1 MNDIL
6 VVKLGGGAG
15 LNWQSSCA
23 DLAQLAKERP
33 LIVVH
38 GVSEEANRLCA
49 ERGIEVKTLVS
60 PSGHESRYTDAQT
73 RDVYV
78 EAARNV
84 NRNVI
89 SELAKHGVVAQL
101 AEQTILATMKQAVR
115 AVVNGRVR
123 VVHDNYT
130 GSIDGVLGEPLVEW
144 LQQGI
149 VPVIPPEGYSTT
161 DGILNIDGDRAA
173 GAVASHVKAKTLII
187 LSNVRGLYRHY
198 PDEDSFVPHVPA
210 NQLES
215 AMEWAQGRMKR
226 KVLGVQ
232 EALKGGVSE
241 VIIADGRT
249 EHPILEALNGSGTV
263 FTA

>member
-1 MNDIL
+1 MSDIV

-15 LNWQSSCA
+15 LNWHTSCA
-23 DLAQLAKERP
+23 DLAQIAQTRP
-33 LIVVH
+33 LVVVH

-60 PSGHESRYTDAQT
+60 PGGHESRYTDVAT
-73 RDVYV
+73 RDVFV

-84 NRNVI
+84 NRKVI
-89 SELAKHGVVAQL
+89 AELGKHGVAAQL
-101 AEQTILATMKQAVR
+101 VEHSILATMKQAVR

-123 VVHDNYT
+123 VIHDNYT
-130 GSIDGVLGEPLVEW
+130 GSIQGVLAEPILEL

-149 VPVIPPEGYSTT
+149 IPVIPPEGYSANE
-161 DGILNIDGDRAA
+161 GILNIDGDRAA
-173 GAVASHVKAKTLII
+173 AAVATHIKAQTLII
-187 LSNVRGLYRHY
+187 LSNVRGLYRDF
-198 PDEDSFVPHVPA
+198 PNEDSFIPHVPMS
-210 NQLES
+210 QLET

-232 EALKGGVSE
+232 EALNGGVSE